1 MNDLKPFKHGEEGT
15 HSVCN
20 KHNIDGNSVCCEC
33 SGKDDCGDE
42 PMTYTEKRLKEFDN
56 EYHHIVASQGGFIV
70 GKKGGQFDGCVS
82 DLSSIRDFLAESIDQ
97 AVEEDRENVK
107 NISKCPPP
115 YPADKENP
123 MKHIYQNEG
132 YCKALDDILSRR

>member
-42 PMTYTEKRLKEFDN
+42 PMTYKEKRLEEFD
-56 EYHHIVASQGGFIV
+56 EIESEW
-70 GKKGGQFDGCVS
+70 KKHEAMSTCSVCDSPKGHTT
-82 DLSSIRDFLAESIDQ
+82 IRDFLAESIDQ

-115 YPADKENP
+115 YPADKEKP

-132 YCKALDDILSRR
+132 YCKALDDILSQR

>member
-42 PMTYTEKRLKEFDN
+42 PMNYTEKRLKLLWYKFK
-56 EYHHIVASQGGFIV
+56 SPLGG
-70 GKKGGQFDGCVS
+70 
-82 DLSSIRDFLAESIDQ
+82 SSIDNKNNSMYDLDSFVNESIQQ
-97 AVEEDRENVK
+97 AKAEEMKRVED
-107 NISKCPPP
+107 ISKCPPP

-132 YCKALDDILSRR
+132 YCRALDEILSYPQDNN